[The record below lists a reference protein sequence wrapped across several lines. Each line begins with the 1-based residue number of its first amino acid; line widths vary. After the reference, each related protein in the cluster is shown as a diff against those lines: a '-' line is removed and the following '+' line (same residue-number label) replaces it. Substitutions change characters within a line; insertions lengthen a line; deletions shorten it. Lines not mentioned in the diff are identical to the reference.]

1 MLHRKSLYFLLKSA
15 GLALCLTIV
24 QTSVATAQIETNP
37 LLKKSS
43 VAGDSVYQL
52 NANMTDQ
59 NGRDFKLNERRGQP
73 VIVSMFYNSC
83 TFVCPM
89 LIDTMRLTEQ
99 SLSPDERAQ
108 LKLLLITFD
117 PQRDQVKDLK
127 FIAEKRELN
136 TAHWTLARTEASS
149 TRKIAAML
157 GIQYRLLADGD
168 YNHTTILILLDR
180 EGKPVARTKK
190 MGTLDPDFIQKVKQT
205 MHAVN

>member
-127 FIAEKRELN
+127 SIAEKRELN
-136 TAHWTLARTEASS
+136 PDHWTLARTDASS

-205 MHAVN
+205 IHAVN